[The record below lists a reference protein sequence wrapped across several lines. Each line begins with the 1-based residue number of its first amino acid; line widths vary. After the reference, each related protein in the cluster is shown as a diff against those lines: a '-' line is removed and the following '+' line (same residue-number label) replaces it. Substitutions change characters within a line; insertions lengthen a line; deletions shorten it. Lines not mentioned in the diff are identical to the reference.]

1 MLHLPSNYDNDKTK
15 QKSFVHI
22 SQIVIEKLKRLL
34 TARSLPKL
42 EDPGSNSVIG
52 NYNWTYLLLTVYRED
67 EHNEKEARNGHL

>member
-52 NYNWTYLLLTVYRED
+52 NYNWTLLTVYRED

>member
-52 NYNWTYLLLTVYRED
+52 NYNWTYLLFI
-67 EHNEKEARNGHL
+67 EKTNITKKRPEMAIFKK